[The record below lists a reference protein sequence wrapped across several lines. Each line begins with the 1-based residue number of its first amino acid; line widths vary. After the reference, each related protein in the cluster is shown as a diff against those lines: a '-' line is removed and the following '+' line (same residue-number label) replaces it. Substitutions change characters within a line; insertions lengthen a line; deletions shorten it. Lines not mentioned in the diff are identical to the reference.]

1 MKVYIFCILT
11 FFLFSFL
18 LVSACRP
25 SAAPVSIGNKPI
37 SINNVPQ
44 TNVPMPPAKP
54 LGEMTWTIFDGKTN
68 IDANERKLKDLQGK
82 VVILDFWATYCPP
95 CLEEIPHLKELQS
108 KYGRENLEIV
118 GLHVGGEDDRPQV
131 PTFVERLKIDYT
143 LATPEDALT
152 NFIFAARNDIP
163 QTAVF
168 DRSGKLVEKFIGFDS
183 TIKNRLDEII
193 EQTIKQ

>member
-1 MKVYIFCILT
+1 M
-11 FFLFSFL
+11 
-18 LVSACRP
+18 SACRP

>member
-1 MKVYIFCILT
+1 MKIFA
-11 FFLFSFL
+11 FLLFTFSFL
-18 LVSACRP
+18 LTSGCRP

-37 SINNVPQ
+37 SINDVPQ

-54 LGEMTWTIFDGKTN
+54 LGEMTWTIFDGSTN
-68 IDANERKLKDLQGK
+68 AEASEQKLKDLQGK

-95 CLEEIPHLKELQS
+95 CLEEIPHLKELQK
-108 KYGRENLEIV
+108 KYGKGNLEII

-131 PTFVERLKIDYT
+131 PVFVERLKINYT

-152 NFIFAARNDIP
+152 KFIFAARNDIP

-168 DRSGKLVEKFIGFDS
+168 DRSGILVEKFIGFDS

-193 EQTIKQ
+193 EQTVKQ

>member
-1 MKVYIFCILT
+1 MKSFYFCLFT
-11 FFLFSFL
+11 FAFL
-18 LVSACRP
+18 LFTACRP

-37 SINNVPQ
+37 SINDVPL

-54 LGEMTWTIFDGKTN
+54 LGEMTWTIFNGNTN
-68 IDANERKLKDLQGK
+68 ADAGDQKLKDLQGK
-82 VVILDFWATYCPP
+82 VVILDFWATFCPP

-108 KYGRENLEIV
+108 KYGRENLEVV

-131 PTFVERLKIDYT
+131 PVFVERLKIDYT

-152 NFIFAARNDIP
+152 NFVFGTRNDIP

-168 DRSGKLVEKFIGFDS
+168 DRKGVLVEKFIGYDPA
-183 TIKNRLDEII
+183 IKNRLDETV
-193 EQTIKQ
+193 ERAVKQ

>member
-1 MKVYIFCILT
+1 MKI
-11 FFLFSFL
+11 SAFL
-18 LVSACRP
+18 LFTFTFLLALACRP
-25 SAAPVSIGNKPI
+25 SAAPVTIGNKPI
-37 SINNVPQ
+37 SINDVPQ

-54 LGEMTWTIFDGKTN
+54 LGEMSWTIFDGR
-68 IDANERKLKDLQGK
+68 ANLDKNEQKLKDLRGK

-95 CLEEIPHLKELQS
+95 CLEEIPHLRELHK

-152 NFIFAARNDIP
+152 GFIFAARNDIP

-168 DRSGKLVEKFIGFDS
+168 DRSGKLVEKFIGFNENV
-183 TIKNRLDEII
+183 KNRLDEIV
-193 EQTIKQ
+193 EQTVNNK